1 MGTYGSP
8 DQEDVERLMGLI
20 KKLRRHAAVAGGDF
34 GAMFKGIEIPT
45 LPLAI
50 QRLLA
55 EINKDEPDIDKLAT
69 VISSATGIAA
79 KVIQTVNSS
88 YYSPRS
94 PVTQI
99 KQAVMFLGLN
109 NIRSM
114 AMAYAAMEAMP
125 KSQGEM
131 FDHDVFWSDSLLRAF
146 LARSFAG
153 VRFNKDQSEEA
164 FTAALIADVALPV
177 LLSVWADYYAPVVEA
192 WSRRPQNLSRLERE
206 HFGWDHAQAGAWIIQ
221 SWGFP
226 DEMVVY
232 VGAHNLALSDIEEME
247 LDDTIVV
254 PIAVAAMCS
263 SVLRPEDERN
273 RLMVQAA
280 LHTLEIAPDQFVQMM
295 QDIKEGFTDIL
306 TLFGLTDRRA
316 FDALDQIISLVPSVI
331 EERCQE
337 RCV

>member
-1 MGTYGSP
+1 
-8 DQEDVERLMGLI
+8 MGLI
-20 KKLRRHAAVAGGDF
+20 KKLRRHAAVAGGNF
-34 GAMFKGIEIPT
+34 SAMFKGIEIPP
-45 LPLAI
+45 LPLAV
-50 QRLLA
+50 QRLMS
-55 EINKDEPDIDKLAT
+55 EINKDDPDIDKLSK

-88 YYSPRS
+88 YYSPRT

-99 KQAVMFLGLN
+99 KQAVMYLGIN
-109 NIRSM
+109 NIRSI
-114 AMAYAAMEAMP
+114 AMAYAAMEAIP
-125 KSQGEM
+125 KPQSDM
-131 FDHDVFWSDSLLRAF
+131 FDQEVFWSDSLLRAF

-177 LLSVWADYYAPVVEA
+177 LLSVWADYYTPIVEE
-192 WSRRPQNLSRLERE
+192 WSHSPQNLSQLERE

-232 VGAHNLALSDIEEME
+232 IGAHSLSLAEIEKME

-263 SVLRPEDERN
+263 SVLRQDAERN
-273 RLMVQAA
+273 RSMVEVAIQA
-280 LHTLEIAPDQFVQMM
+280 LEISPDQFVQMM
-295 QDIKEGFTDIL
+295 QNIKTGFTDVL
-306 TLFGLTDRRA
+306 TLFGLTDRGA
-316 FDALDQIISLVPSVI
+316 VDVLDQMISLVSPI
-331 EERCQE
+331 DHMLGHKPGQKPGQE
-337 RCV
+337 QGPEHRV